1 MLSVIFFFSREGVL
15 IRRGAVNSTEFF
27 QSFGLDMTLDFV
39 RNEGKM
45 EHRIVQIGKQERIF
59 SVCTQIC
66 VCVVPIQSLSSS
78 TIA

>member
-45 EHRIVQIGKQERIF
+45 
-59 SVCTQIC
+59 
-66 VCVVPIQSLSSS
+66 
-78 TIA
+78 

>member
-27 QSFGLDMTLDFV
+27 FQSFGLDMTLDFV

-45 EHRIVQIGKQERIF
+45 
-59 SVCTQIC
+59 
-66 VCVVPIQSLSSS
+66 
-78 TIA
+78 